1 MKRTIEKL
9 KSFNKQIDLRTRFN
23 INFDV
28 DDQFFTSS
36 EVNQLKPIQNGFDLN
51 IKLKQVLCEKYKVN
65 VDQNLIDYWIIN
77 VWGGI
82 RGFKSNERNIEK
94 IIKFKK
100 EIRKGKLSLESFGT
114 ISSLSKIASFL
125 EPDNYVIYDSR
136 VIYTLNWLIL
146 TCENQNGFRQK
157 YFPIP
162 NGRNKKMNDFDLK
175 TILNLT
181 HLSEYSNQVDLFN
194 TPQTAY
200 FEFCDFVKIAG
211 KEIFGPNSKPF
222 ELEMLLFTLADEEI
236 FQNLKSRLKLKID

>member
-28 DDQFFTSS
+28 DDPFFTSS
-36 EVNQLKPIQNGFDLN
+36 EVNQLKPFQNGFDLN
-51 IKLKQVLCEKYKVN
+51 IKLKQVLSEKYKEN

-82 RGFKSNERNIEK
+82 RGFKSNDRNIEK

-125 EPDNYVIYDSR
+125 EPDKYVIYDSR
-136 VIYTLNWLIL
+136 VIYTLNCLIL
-146 TCENQNGFRQK
+146 TCENQNGYRQK

-181 HLSEYSNQVDLFN
+181 HLSEYSNQVDLFY
-194 TPQTAY
+194 TPQTVS
-200 FEFCDFVKIAG
+200 F
-211 KEIFGPNSKPF
+211 P
-222 ELEMLLFTLADEEI
+222 
-236 FQNLKSRLKLKID
+236 

>member
-1 MKRTIEKL
+1 MRQVVFKL
-9 KSFNKQIDLRTRFN
+9 KNYSEEIDLRTRFK

-28 DDQFFTSS
+28 ENPLFTSS
-36 EVNQLKPIQNGFDLN
+36 EVNKLKSFQNGFDLN
-51 IKLKQVLCEKYKVN
+51 IKLKQVLSEKYKEN

-82 RGFKSNERNIEK
+82 RGFKSNDRNIEK

-125 EPDNYVIYDSR
+125 EPDKYVIYDSR

-181 HLSEYSNQVDLFN
+181 HLSEYSNQVDLFY

-211 KEIFGPNSKPF
+211 NEIFGPNSKPF
-222 ELEMLLFTLADEEI
+222 ELEMLLFSLADQEI
-236 FQNLKSRLKLKID
+236 FQDIKSRLKLILN